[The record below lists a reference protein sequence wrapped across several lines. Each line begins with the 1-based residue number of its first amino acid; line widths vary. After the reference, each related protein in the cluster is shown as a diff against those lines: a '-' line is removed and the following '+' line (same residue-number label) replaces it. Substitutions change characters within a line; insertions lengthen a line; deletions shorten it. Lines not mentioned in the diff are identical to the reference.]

1 MRAVLYLI
9 AQEMIMIKTAVA
21 VLAALSFAASASAA
35 PNDNPFAKDS
45 TVLKL
50 KGLDLSSAEGQQRLA
65 IRMEDAARTVCGD
78 RLASV
83 HLAVD
88 AQARECRSQVVAD
101 IRNQIESRQA
111 AATTDSRIQLASR

>member
-1 MRAVLYLI
+1 MS
-9 AQEMIMIKTAVA
+9 MIKTTVA

-45 TVLKL
+45 TILKL

-65 IRMEDAARTVCGD
+65 IRMDAAARTVCGD

-88 AQARECRSQVVAD
+88 AQARECRANVIAD
-101 IRNQIESRQA
+101 IRNQIEARQA
-111 AATTDSRIQLASR
+111 ATTTGSRVQLASR